1 MSNAPIRVF
10 IVEDQPAILK
20 AQIKILS
27 TAKEL
32 EIIGSAMSGEQALAD
47 IPADADVILCDLGL
61 PGIDGIEVTKRV
73 KERQPKT
80 EVLIFTIFEEED
92 KVLGAV
98 RAGAAGYLLKG
109 AERATIISA
118 IQDVHAGGSVIQPT
132 LARLLMEHFKIDT
145 GAFRHADPSLE
156 PLECPLTKREVE
168 ILQVISRGLSN
179 AEAADVLDLSRATVR
194 THLEHI
200 YEKLEVSNRVEAV
213 TEGIRHGL
221 IDL

>member
-1 MSNAPIRVF
+1 MSDSPIRVF

-20 AQIKILS
+20 AQVKILS
-27 TAKEL
+27 SAKEL
-32 EIIGSAMSGEQALAD
+32 DIIGSAMSGEAALET
-47 IPADADVILCDLGL
+47 IPADADVILCDIGL
-61 PGIDGIEVTKRV
+61 PGIDGIEVTRQIKA
-73 KERQPKT
+73 RQPKT
-80 EVLIFTIFEEED
+80 EVLIFTIFEEEK

-109 AERATIISA
+109 AERGVIISA
-118 IQDVHAGGSVIQPT
+118 IQDVHAGGSVIQPS
-132 LARLLMEHFKIDT
+132 LARMLMEHFKID

-179 AEAADVLDLSRATVR
+179 AEAAGVLDLSRATVR

>member
-1 MSNAPIRVF
+1 MADQPVRVF
-10 IVEDQPAILK
+10 MVEDQPPILK
-20 AQIKILS
+20 AQLKLLS
-27 TAKEL
+27 AVDSLT
-32 EIIGSAMSGEQALAD
+32 IVGSAMSGEAALEA
-47 IPADADVILCDLGL
+47 IGTDVDVVLCDLGL
-61 PGIDGIEVTKRV
+61 PGIDGIEVTRQLKA
-73 KERQPKT
+73 RQPDT
-80 EVLIFTIFEEED
+80 EVLIFTIFDEEE

-98 RAGAAGYLLKG
+98 QSGAAGYLLKG
-109 AERATIISA
+109 MPRDKIVDA
-118 IQDVHAGGSVIQPT
+118 IHEVHKGGSVIQPA
-132 LARLLMEHFKIDT
+132 LARRLMDHFMSP
-145 GAFRHADPSLE
+145 RSLADPSLE

-179 AEAADVLDLSRATVR
+179 AEAAEVLGLSRATVR